1 MRGFPFCFKFPSR
14 VILSMLTDDNK
25 AIVRRF
31 YEELWNERRVEIAGE
46 IIAADCVTHQL
57 RAGVDDGGTLRTPE
71 MLREHIAAWLA
82 GFPDLHFTIEGL
94 IAEGDRVVSH
104 TRMRATHTGTWLGIA
119 PTGREVSLPMIV
131 IQRIAGGEIAED
143 WVLGESL
150 GFYQQLGLVPATEE
164 IMSRAV
170 E

>member
-1 MRGFPFCFKFPSR
+1 
-14 VILSMLTDDNK
+14 MLADENK

-31 YEELWNERRVEIAGE
+31 YEELWNERRVEIAEE

-57 RAGVDDGGTLRTPE
+57 RGGVDDDGGMPRTPE
-71 MLREHIAAWLA
+71 MIREHVAAWLA
-82 GFPDLHFTIEGL
+82 GFPDLQFTVEGL
-94 IAEGDRVVSH
+94 IAEGDRVVSYS
-104 TRMRATHTGTWLGIA
+104 RMRGTHTGVWLGIA

-131 IQRIAGGEIAED
+131 IQRIAHGKIAED
-143 WVLGESL
+143 WVLVESL
-150 GFYQQLGLVPATEE
+150 GFYQQLGLVAATEE

>member
-1 MRGFPFCFKFPSR
+1 MRGFPFCFGFRGR
-14 VILSMLTDDNK
+14 VIVSMLADENK

-71 MLREHIAAWLA
+71 MLRAHVAAWLA
-82 GFPDLHFTIEGL
+82 GFPDLRFTIECL

-104 TRMRATHTGTWLGIA
+104 SRMRATHTGVWLGIA
-119 PTGREVSLPMIV
+119 PTHREVSLPMIV
-131 IQRIAGGEIAED
+131 IQRIAEGKIAED
-143 WVLGESL
+143 WVLVESL
-150 GFYQQLGLVPATEE
+150 GFYQQLGLVPTTEE
-164 IMSRAV
+164 IMLRAV
-170 E
+170 G